1 MRFRPSATSTPSDS
15 PATTVDAAA
24 TPPEAFT
31 RRDLAARRRS
41 SRRARIIGVTG
52 MAATAAVACTGFV
65 GATLSGGSALALP
78 TPTATASHDVTVTE
92 VGGDRLSIHAGS
104 AIPRETADTVARL
117 ALASGRQIAEEAQG
131 KVATGALTTSL
142 ASLKDYREMNADTVL
157 ARVATTQDAAES
169 VGAASIA
176 ADQRAAAALQA
187 AAAKAAAE
195 KAAAQAAARAAADAA
210 RQAAANTP
218 AGAKATAQAL
228 MASEYGWGSDQY
240 SCLVSLWTK
249 ESGWNYKAYNPSG
262 ATGIPQALPGSKM
275 ATVASDW
282 STNATTQVIWGLRY
296 ISGSYGTPCAAW
308 GHSQAVNW
316 Y

>member
-1 MRFRPSATSTPSDS
+1 MHFPSSPQPETPTASDRST
-15 PATTVDAAA
+15 ADA
-24 TPPEAFT
+24 ET
-31 RRDLAARRRS
+31 RRARSAVRRR
-41 SRRARIIGVTG
+41 SRRARIIGITG
-52 MAATAAVACTGFV
+52 MAATAVVGCTGFV
-65 GATLSGGSALALP
+65 GAGLPGSAAADDAPFALP
-78 TPTATASHDVTVTE
+78 TPTATATQSVTVTKA
-92 VGGDRLSIHAGS
+92 GGDRLSIHKGS
-104 AIPRETADTVARL
+104 AVRKATADQVAKF
-117 ALASGRQIAEEAQG
+117 ALTSGTEIAEEAEG

-142 ASLKDYREMNADTVL
+142 ASLKNYRAMNADTVI
-157 ARVATTQDAAES
+157 ARAAAAQEVAQT
-169 VGAASIA
+169 VGAQSIA
-176 ADQRAAAALQA
+176 ADQRAAAAIQA
-187 AAAKAAAE
+187 AAKKAEAARIAAAE
-195 KAAAQAAARAAADAA
+195 AKADAA

-218 AGAKATAQAL
+218 AGAQATAKAL
-228 MASEYGWGSDQY
+228 MASQYGWGTDQY

-308 GHSQAVNW
+308 SHSQSVNW